1 MPKKTLIC
9 DVCGKE
15 FERYVYEEKPRY
27 FCGKKCMG
35 IGSTGANNSNFGNK
49 WTDEQKTKAG
59 ADKKRFFTENPDIAY
74 RCGSTNRGKKFNDE
88 RIQKMHASH
97 PRHQSQTFTH
107 TDKSKSKISDASAAK
122 WTDEY
127 KQQNRA
133 KREASGQWIPLEQKS
148 DWEIYQKLANWKCRM
163 WDTVDGAKEMLDTHG
178 IFNYR
183 TNTKG
188 VVRDHIYS
196 RKSGFFE
203 GVFPEILRHP
213 ANCQVILHAENVA
226 KKSQR
231 YVDRNDITLEQ
242 LFENIRQYNKP
253 WDEQEFV
260 LQLIQ
265 VYENGKRYQ
274 RN

>member
-1 MPKKTLIC
+1 MPKKTLMC

-15 FERYVYEEKPRY
+15 FERYVYEEKLRY
-27 FCGKKCMG
+27 FCGKRCMG
-35 IGSTGANNSNFGNK
+35 IGSTGANNPNFGNK
-49 WTDEQKTKAG
+49 WTAEQKAAHG
-59 ADKKRFFTENPDIAY
+59 AYIKQFYADNPDIAH
-74 RCGSTNRGKKFNDE
+74 RCGSANRGKKFSSE
-88 RIQKMHASH
+88 LIQKMHGHRSRESYQH
-97 PRHQSQTFTH
+97 YPSDDTR
-107 TDKSKSKISDASAAK
+107 KIIGAKSAAK

-133 KREASGQWIPLEQKS
+133 KREALGQWIPLEQKS

-213 ANCQVILHAENVA
+213 ANCQVILHTENVA

-253 WDEQEFV
+253 WDEQELV

-265 VYENGKRYQ
+265 DYENGKRYQ